1 MQAQSCK
8 EVLTTKTRGKTNS
21 KKISTL
27 ELSVVLSALFMNL
40 EISRSYCS
48 KESPTLLIPLAT
60 ETISAGF
67 PSPAEDYIE
76 LGIDLNQHLIKNS
89 ISTFFLRVSGNSMN
103 KAGIYNNDLLIIDRS
118 INPYPGHIV
127 VAILDGE
134 FTLKRLV
141 KEHDI
146 YYLKAD
152 KENYPAINL
161 YQYLDVQIWGVATY
175 SIHELKK

>member
-1 MQAQSCK
+1 MDLKS
-8 EVLTTKTRGKTNS
+8 VYPSS
-21 KKISTL
+21 KKASSTQ
-27 ELSVVLSALFMNL
+27 
-40 EISRSYCS
+40 
-48 KESPTLLIPLAT
+48 LIPLAR

-76 LGIDLNQHLIKNS
+76 LGVDLNKYLIRNP

-103 KAGIYNNDLLIIDRS
+103 NAGIYNNDLLVIDRS
-118 INPYPGHIV
+118 INPNPGHIV

-141 KEHDI
+141 KKKDN

-161 YQYLDVQIWGVATY
+161 YEYMDIQIWGVAIY
-175 SIHELKK
+175 SIHELKKSKI